1 MKNDRIVKLEEDLED
16 LMNQLRNEKDALK
29 KAKDEKNDLQNKL
42 KDLQV

>member
-29 KAKDEKNDLQNKL
+29 KAKDEKNDLQSKY
-42 KDLQV
+42 KDL